1 MKEFVMGIALGM
13 AGGALVVANSCKLRK
28 MIRKNQEEIM
38 QKAESYI
45 DQQLEKASCKASD
58 GVCRRGLTV
67 KLSPC
72 RTAAGSFYKFSLCAC
87 KMRLRM
93 I

>member
-45 DQQLEKASCKASD
+45 DQQLEKSSWK
-58 GVCRRGLTV
+58 
-67 KLSPC
+67 
-72 RTAAGSFYKFSLCAC
+72 GS
-87 KMRLRM
+87 
-93 I
+93 

>member
-45 DQQLEKASCKASD
+45 DQQLEKASCEASD
-58 GVCRRGLTV
+58 GASAAEGLQ
-67 KLSPC
+67 
-72 RTAAGSFYKFSLCAC
+72 
-87 KMRLRM
+87 
-93 I
+93 

>member
-1 MKEFVMGIALGM
+1 MGIALGM

-58 GVCRRGLTV
+58 GASAADGLQ
-67 KLSPC
+67 
-72 RTAAGSFYKFSLCAC
+72 
-87 KMRLRM
+87 
-93 I
+93 

>member
-38 QKAESYI
+38 QKGESYI
-45 DQQLEKASCKASD
+45 DQQLEKGSC
-58 GVCRRGLTV
+58 
-67 KLSPC
+67 
-72 RTAAGSFYKFSLCAC
+72 TAADGASAAEGLQ
-87 KMRLRM
+87 
-93 I
+93 